1 MAERIPK
8 DLAKAF
14 DQAVLAY
21 EVWHPSHEGREILI
35 AGRGYFPIDVVCD
48 AVSKFT
54 EDTLPEHVF
63 EKLRSYM
70 HDQPHGDLIAE
81 LRESPTY
88 GVGGT
93 CLRRMMERR
102 RGR

>member
-1 MAERIPK
+1 MAEPVPK
-8 DLAKAF
+8 DLAEAF

-21 EVWHPSHEGREILI
+21 EVWHPTLGGREILI
-35 AGRGYFPIDVVCD
+35 AGRSYPIDVVCD

-54 EDTLPEHVF
+54 GDALPEHVF

-81 LRESPTY
+81 LRKSPTY

-102 RGR
+102 HP